1 VAVIHIAYATMK
13 MPRPKG
19 VITIKVD
26 QWDTLAC
33 ENTSLSHVGRFGDKT
48 TQDQAIKAAKTQG
61 GGCPRKASVSKPLT
75 PSTLWVAAGTT
86 THKGS
91 HVASAST

>member
-13 MPRPKG
+13 MPGPKG
-19 VITIKVD
+19 VITIKAD
-26 QWDTLAC
+26 KWDALAC

-48 TQDQAIKAAKTQG
+48 AQDQAVKTQG
-61 GGCPRKASVSKPLT
+61 DGCPRKASVSKPLT

-86 THKGS
+86 AHKGS
-91 HVASAST
+91 HVASGST